1 MATTLGFPLNA
12 WVSLM
17 LSGTEV
23 GQEGYVREPVTFE
36 QIAGGVTAANT
47 AAIWWPEAKSN
58 WGAVVSVGVY
68 NAPVGGLQIGLF
80 APITPVTVA
89 QYERVYIPSASFQ
102 VTITA
107 AASRFGLSTFGIGRY
122 GTTPGLAGIGS
133 TIGSPYN
140 VGGYGVGP
148 YQREPL
154 GVLLL
159 KTFAPVA
166 LCGGVAATWAPGPS
180 DLVAQEA

>member
-1 MATTLGFPLNA
+1 
-12 WVSLM
+12 M
-17 LSGTEV
+17 LSATEV

-36 QIAGGVTAANT
+36 LTDDGITGANT

-58 WGAVVSVGVY
+58 WGTVLGVGVY
-68 NAPVGGLQIGLF
+68 DAPTGGLQIGLF
-80 APITPVTVA
+80 APITPLTVA
-89 QYERVYIPSASFQ
+89 QYERVYIPSASFL
-102 VTITA
+102 VRVGSG
-107 AASRFGLSTFGIGRY
+107 ASRFGLSTFGIGRY
-122 GTTPGLAGIGS
+122 ATTATLTGTGS

-148 YQREPL
+148 YEREPL

-180 DLVAQEA
+180 DLVAQEAE